1 VWNYFRLLSG
11 GLRYASTT
19 GYYLTA
25 FQAQTIMNETSRAL
39 FPITER
45 AIYLNHA
52 AVSPPPLKTIE
63 AIQSQLRDVSE
74 NGSVNFRS
82 WVAVKERARQLLAE
96 MLGARPEQ
104 VAFTRNTSDGLS
116 TVANGLDWRPGDNL
130 VTFRNEFPSNIY
142 PWLRVRDSLG
152 VEVRMCEERD
162 GRIDLDEF
170 ISLIDAR
177 TRIVA
182 ISQIQYASGFRA
194 DLERLGR
201 AARAHDALLVVD
213 VIQALGVAPINA
225 ESDLID
231 VAAAACHKWLLTPEG
246 IGLLYLSSR
255 ARERIQPT
263 LVGWISVPN
272 PEDYNNFEQGWNR
285 GTLAWETGTGPA
297 SLFYGLQASLDLL
310 NETGI
315 DNIQRYLESLT
326 DRLCEQLRSTSYQVV
341 SSRSPAEKSQIVCL
355 RHTGGLTSMDL
366 YSHLKKRNIIT
377 APRGD
382 RLRISP
388 HFYNTAEDIDELVR
402 ALP

>member
-1 VWNYFRLLSG
+1 
-11 GLRYASTT
+11 
-19 GYYLTA
+19 
-25 FQAQTIMNETSRAL
+25 MNETIRAL
-39 FPITER
+39 FPVTER

-82 WVAVKERARQLLAE
+82 WVAVKERARQLVAE
-96 MLGARPEQ
+96 MLCARPEQ

-142 PWLRVRDSLG
+142 PWLRVRDALG

-170 ISLIDAR
+170 INLIDTR

-213 VIQALGVAPINA
+213 VIQALGVAPIDVK
-225 ESDLID
+225 SDFID

-297 SLFYGLQASLDLL
+297 SLFFGLQASLDLL

-326 DRLCEQLRSTSYQVV
+326 DRLCEQLRNTSYQVV
-341 SSRSPAEKSQIVCL
+341 SSRGPGEKSQIVCL

-366 YSHLKKRNIIT
+366 YGHLKKRNIIT

-388 HFYNTAEDIDELVR
+388 HFYNTPEDIDELVR
-402 ALP
+402 SLP